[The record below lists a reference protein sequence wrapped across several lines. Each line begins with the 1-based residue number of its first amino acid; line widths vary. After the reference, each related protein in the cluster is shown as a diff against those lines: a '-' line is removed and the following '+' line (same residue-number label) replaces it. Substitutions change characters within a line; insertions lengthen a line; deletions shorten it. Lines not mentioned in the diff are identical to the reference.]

1 MFTGLKIF
9 ITCLLHML
17 TQIHNGPM
25 VALNC
30 VPDAVSNMA
39 SVKKEYINFCSQH
52 TYCQLLNDKLQHV
65 SA

>member
-1 MFTGLKIF
+1 MGFNSGF
-9 ITCLLHML
+9 
-17 TQIHNGPM
+17 QG
-25 VALNC
+25 LNC

-39 SVKKEYINFCSQH
+39 SIKKEYINFCSQH

>member
-1 MFTGLKIF
+1 MFTSLKVF
-9 ITCLLHML
+9 ITCLLHMF
-17 TQIHNGPM
+17 THIHTGLM
-25 VALNC
+25 VPLNC

-39 SVKKEYINFCSQH
+39 SIKKKYINFHSQH